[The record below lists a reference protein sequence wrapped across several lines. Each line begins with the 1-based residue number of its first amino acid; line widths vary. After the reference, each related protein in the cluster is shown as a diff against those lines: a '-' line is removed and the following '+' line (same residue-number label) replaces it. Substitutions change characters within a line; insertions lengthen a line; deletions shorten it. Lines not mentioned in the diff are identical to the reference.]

1 MRRNAAF
8 AAQRDEDQYLAIL
21 RCVALGAGVVAIGAL
36 GFRLIEGWGLWEAT
50 YFTLVTISTVG
61 YDDHNLTDQG
71 EVFAAVMLLCGIG
84 TFTYSLS
91 TLVQIASDVDS
102 ALRRKM
108 KRSIAECSG
117 HVVVC
122 GYGRIGRMICAEI
135 ERGGKE
141 CVVIERDPD
150 GVQRAIA
157 DDRLVVSGAAS
168 DDQTLLAAGLDRAE
182 AIVCA
187 VDSDAENLFITVSV
201 RDINATCRIISRAES
216 PDAARKL
223 ERAGASLVVSPHQ
236 MAGKTIATALVHPR
250 LTRFMHSSAAESEES
265 CYFELGET
273 IVQAGSNTDGK
284 TIREVGEKLA
294 GLVFVAIE
302 RDSVPLIV
310 QPRGD
315 EPFLADDV
323 VIFAGAGAVVQ
334 RFHQETAAS
343 RLRQPALV

>member
-1 MRRNAAF
+1 MRRNAAN
-8 AAQRDEDQYLAIL
+8 AVQRGEDQRLAIA
-21 RCVALGAGVVAIGAL
+21 RCLALAGGVLAIGAL

-61 YDDHNLTDQG
+61 YDDHNLTDAG

-91 TLVQIASDVDS
+91 TLVQIASDVD
-102 ALRRKM
+102 AAQRRKM
-108 KRSIAECSG
+108 KRKIAECSG

-122 GYGRIGRMICAEI
+122 GYGRIGRMICE
-135 ERGGKE
+135 EVEQSGLDS
-141 CVVIERDPD
+141 VVIECD
-150 GVQRAIA
+150 GEGVRRAIA
-157 DDRLVVSGAAS
+157 DGRMVVSGAAS
-168 DDQTLLAAGLDRAE
+168 EDQTLLEAGLDRAE

-223 ERAGASLVVSPHQ
+223 ERAGAALVVSPHQ

-250 LTRFMHSSAAESEES
+250 LTRFMHSSASKGGDS
-265 CYFELGET
+265 CYFELGEVE
-273 IVQAGSNTDGK
+273 IQAGSSTADR
-284 TIREVGEKLA
+284 TIREVGTELR

-302 RDSVPLIV
+302 REGQSLII

-315 EPFLADDV
+315 ERFLAGDI
-323 VIFAGAGAVVQ
+323 VIFAGAGDVVEEM
-334 RFHQETAAS
+334 HLAAAPSS
-343 RLRQPALV
+343 RAEPALV